1 MKTCEIANISNCDEC
16 ALHVAPTAAHH
27 GNSQLWRRI
36 EFELETLH
44 GNRGRRGANQRRLVL
59 MLLSVQMFGNQ
70 CLMNSSLDQ
79 NIWLALIENG
89 LGLPKALKHHLL
101 EE

>member
-16 ALHVAPTAAHH
+16 ALHVAPTAAH
-27 GNSQLWRRI
+27 GNSQLGRRI

-44 GNRGRRGANQRRLVL
+44 GNRRRRGANQRRLVL

-70 CLMNSSLDQ
+70 CLMNSSADQ

-89 LGLPKALKHHLL
+89 LPKALKDHLL

>member
-1 MKTCEIANISNCDEC
+1 MEVFQDEGKSDF
-16 ALHVAPTAAHH
+16 ASVL
-27 GNSQLWRRI
+27 G
-36 EFELETLH
+36 
-44 GNRGRRGANQRRLVL
+44 LVL

-70 CLMNSSLDQ
+70 CLMNSPADR

>member
-1 MKTCEIANISNCDEC
+1 M
-16 ALHVAPTAAHH
+16 APTAAH
-27 GNSQLWRRI
+27 GNSQLGRRI

-44 GNRGRRGANQRRLVL
+44 GNRRRRGANQRRLLL
-59 MLLSVQMFGNQ
+59 MLLSVQMLGNQ
-70 CLMNSSLDQ
+70 RLRNSPADQ

>member
-1 MKTCEIANISNCDEC
+1 
-16 ALHVAPTAAHH
+16 
-27 GNSQLWRRI
+27 
-36 EFELETLH
+36 
-44 GNRGRRGANQRRLVL
+44 

-70 CLMNSSLDQ
+70 CLMNSSADQ